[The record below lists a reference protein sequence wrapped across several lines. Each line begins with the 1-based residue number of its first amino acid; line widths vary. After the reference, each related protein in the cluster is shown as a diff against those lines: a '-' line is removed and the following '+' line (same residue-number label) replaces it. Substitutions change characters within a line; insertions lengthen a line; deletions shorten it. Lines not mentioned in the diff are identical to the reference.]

1 MFFFKQKSAYE
12 MRISDWSSDVC
23 SSDLHVAASRN
34 VDERGADQAAS
45 AAFGD
50 GDAAPGGA
58 VRVEDGRGGGFARSK
73 ARFGI
78 GQQLKSPE
86 AVTWRWPVRRSL
98 PGGR

>member
-1 MFFFKQKSAYE
+1 

-23 SSDLHVAASRN
+23 SSDLGRIGDKATREHVAASRN
-34 VDERGADQAAS
+34 VGERGADHAAS